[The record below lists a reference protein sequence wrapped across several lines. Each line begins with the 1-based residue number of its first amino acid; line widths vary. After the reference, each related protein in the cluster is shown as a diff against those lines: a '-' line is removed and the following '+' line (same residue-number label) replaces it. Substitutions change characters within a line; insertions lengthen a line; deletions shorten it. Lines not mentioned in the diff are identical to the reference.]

1 MITLITGPVRAGKS
15 AFAERL
21 AIESG
26 LRVLYVATAQWDP
39 SDAEWMARI
48 QHHRERRP
56 MNWQLLET
64 GSGRGIDLQ
73 ICVREAPRDA
83 CLLVD
88 SLGTWLADEMQVNAA
103 DPQRI
108 DARIE
113 GLLAA
118 FAGCSA
124 EVVCVG
130 EETGWG
136 LVPEYPAGRLFRDH
150 LGRLQA
156 RLARRAGRAYLV
168 VSGYAIDLKAMGKPI
183 S

>member
-21 AIESG
+21 ALESG

-39 SDAEWMARI
+39 SDAEWTARI
-48 QHHRERRP
+48 EHHRKRRP
-56 MNWQLLET
+56 PNWQLLET
-64 GSGRGIDLQ
+64 GSGRDLDLQ
-73 ICVREAPRDA
+73 TALREASSDS
-83 CLLVD
+83 CLLID
-88 SLGTWLADEMQVNAA
+88 SLGTWLADEMQVNTAH
-103 DPQRI
+103 PERI

-113 GLLAA
+113 EVFSALEA
-118 FAGCSA
+118 CSA
-124 EVVCVG
+124 DILCVG

-156 RLARRAGRAYLV
+156 RLAQRAARAYLV
-168 VSGYAIDLKAMGKPI
+168 VSGYAIDLKAVGKPI
-183 S
+183 